1 VAGERGAA
9 DWVALVLVCASAALA
24 ALLELMFLAKF
35 YVGSVIIP
43 VTIVAAVAGNIVLPR
58 IGRYVFGTVRGAI
71 APIALWLLV
80 ILVPTLY
87 NRPEGDLFV
96 LGVYGQQYA
105 YYGLLF
111 GGAVAGFGTVI
122 VLSNPKR

>member
-1 VAGERGAA
+1 
-9 DWVALVLVCASAALA
+9 
-24 ALLELMFLAKF
+24 M
-35 YVGSVIIP
+35 
-43 VTIVAAVAGNIVLPR
+43 
-58 IGRYVFGTVRGAI
+58 GRWVFGTVRGAI

-87 NRPEGDLFV
+87 NKPEGDLFV

-111 GGAVAGFGTVI
+111 GGAVAGLRDGHRPQQSEAV
-122 VLSNPKR
+122 SA

>member
-1 VAGERGAA
+1 VAGERGAT
-9 DWVALVLVCASAALA
+9 DWVSFVVICASAALA
-24 ALLELMFLAKF
+24 ALLELMFLAEW
-35 YVGSVIIP
+35 YIGTVIIP
-43 VTIVAAVAGNIVLPR
+43 VTIVAAVAGNVILPR
-58 IGRYVFGTVRGAI
+58 MGQRVFGTVRGAI

-87 NRPEGDLFV
+87 NKTEGDLFV